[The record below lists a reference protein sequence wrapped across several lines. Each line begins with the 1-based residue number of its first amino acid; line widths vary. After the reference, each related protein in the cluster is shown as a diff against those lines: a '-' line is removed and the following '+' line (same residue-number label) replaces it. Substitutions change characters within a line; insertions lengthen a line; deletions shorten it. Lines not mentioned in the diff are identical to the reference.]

1 MGEHTII
8 DYAFNKSAS
17 IIVDKQVV
25 KKRITSLTTNGTLE
39 NNQIVIK
46 ILSEL
51 KTRKS
56 WQ

>member
-17 IIVDKQVV
+17 IIVDKEVV